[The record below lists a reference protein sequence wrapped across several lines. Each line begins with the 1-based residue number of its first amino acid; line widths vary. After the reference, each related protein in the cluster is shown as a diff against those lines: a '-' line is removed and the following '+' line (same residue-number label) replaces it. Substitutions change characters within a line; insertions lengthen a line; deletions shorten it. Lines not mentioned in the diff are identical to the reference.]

1 MSSVREA
8 TNRVL
13 ELMDAGILSPD
24 AVVSACLSYMS
35 DDDVREMAEMN
46 EFFTIDEE
54 DYCHEI

>member
-24 AVVSACLSYMS
+24 AVVCACLSYMS

-46 EFFTIDEE
+46 EFFNIDEE